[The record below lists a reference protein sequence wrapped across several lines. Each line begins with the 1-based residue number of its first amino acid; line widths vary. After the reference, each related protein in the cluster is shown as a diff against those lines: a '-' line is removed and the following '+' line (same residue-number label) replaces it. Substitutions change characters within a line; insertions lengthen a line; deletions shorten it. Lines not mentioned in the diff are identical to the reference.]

1 MVLLIKSFKIASK
14 TCLDNQQTC
23 FFPTESIIIL
33 SFCMSCWAIANLRC
47 QRFEHLLVPFDTWG
61 PSFWPSS
68 GDVDLIWTF
77 WDHIWDELV
86 DLYLCQ
92 LCGCSPEKK
101 AAHVHPHLFPP
112 CERQQHLW
120 LLRYNPTVSWVTNK
134 LAHPRC
140 QLLPERPTCHRNT
153 VAGGLGGEGLR
164 DETWNY
170 CWFSG
175 RTDKLYRN
183 LT

>member
-1 MVLLIKSFKIASK
+1 M
-14 TCLDNQQTC
+14 
-23 FFPTESIIIL
+23 FFSDWVHHHFVILHVMLSHSQLEVPAIWTSACAIWYLGSIILTFVWGCGPYLDIL
-33 SFCMSCWAIANLRC
+33 
-47 QRFEHLLVPFDTWG
+47 G
-61 PSFWPSS
+61 PYL
-68 GDVDLIWTF
+68 GWT
-77 WDHIWDELV
+77 
-86 DLYLCQ
+86 
-92 LCGCSPEKK
+92 CGPLSLPAMWVFTRKK